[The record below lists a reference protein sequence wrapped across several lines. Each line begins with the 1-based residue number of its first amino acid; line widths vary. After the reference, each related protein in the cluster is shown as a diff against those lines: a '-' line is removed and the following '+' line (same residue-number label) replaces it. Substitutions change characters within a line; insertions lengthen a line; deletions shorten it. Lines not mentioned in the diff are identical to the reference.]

1 MDALTLNIKI
11 ANYKEKI
18 GTLSIA
24 IIYRIKYK
32 VMSSAFNTRALKT
45 TKKEEIVFFQIDLAR
60 FRISIS
66 RTMTWMWYHSQMIGC
81 C

>member
-32 VMSSAFNTRALKT
+32 VMSSAFNTRALRQP
-45 TKKEEIVFFQIDLAR
+45 KKKK
-60 FRISIS
+60 
-66 RTMTWMWYHSQMIGC
+66 
-81 C
+81 